1 MALFLLGL
9 LAGGVWLRVTH
20 GRALPRV
27 TEKWDAKRKRTVK
40 QGQFEVALYKLS
52 PAAWRVYATTLDLLG
67 ATVLVAGIVACL
79 RMAVTGRG

>member
-40 QGQFEVALYKLS
+40 QGQFEVALTS
-52 PAAWRVYATTLDLLG
+52 SARPPGASTRRPSTSLG